1 MTARRQVQQ
10 DADLGWNSET
20 YNTVSSVESNP
31 SNSAAIK
38 LTGELSP
45 SVLLEA
51 SMNYDGNII
60 NITNSPNTFLPERL
74 DFEYLLRELGF
85 EPIQRRTVERQWHWR
100 VEYANRLWSMAQ
112 RR

>member
-1 MTARRQVQQ
+1 MTRQATGTA

-20 YNTVSSVESNP
+20 YNTISSVESNP

-60 NITNSPNTFLPERL
+60 NITNSPNVLHPSSWTPNTFFTNSGSNQYSRRRL
-74 DFEYLLRELGF
+74 
-85 EPIQRRTVERQWHWR
+85 ERQWH
-100 VEYANRLWSMAQ
+100 
-112 RR
+112 